1 MVFTFSFVPL
11 QVSRVLYI
19 ELLLFLQLWK
29 MQFFFFF
36 KRKASEVSWD
46 DGGVG

>member
-36 KRKASEVSWD
+36 SKERQVKSLGMMV
-46 DGGVG
+46 V